1 MNKTLISADTT
12 SKGGAEM
19 SRRKKSI
26 PVPDPDKQGLEYV
39 CPSVMTLLT
48 NPTVTFTN
56 IFPNTREKVKNLNAI
71 PHKACNENAPADI

>member
-39 CPSVMTLLT
+39 CPWASWCDMTGLI
-48 NPTVTFTN
+48 PA
-56 IFPNTREKVKNLNAI
+56 NTGDD
-71 PHKACNENAPADI
+71 PADESYGDLYQYLPEYEGKGKKS